1 MASIYSWNVPIS
13 VPPVLDTTPCMD
25 YMLAY
30 EDCLVDA
37 TPRHMEVFHPNWPT
51 MWPRLLTDGHLR
63 PDLMDDEN
71 LHKGPHSHNG
81 FIWDRPIAEDV
92 KAKLWECE
100 EERFVYKGCLRKVVG
115 LKNDPRTRYPFWQP
129 EENYTRSLGK
139 RITTLPNNRYP
150 TTYDHEDELDQ
161 IEHIRRDWVKLVEE
175 EGDV

>member
-25 YMLAY
+25 YMLSY
-30 EDCLVDA
+30 EDCLADA

-51 MWPRLLTDGHLR
+51 LWPRLLTDGHLR
-63 PDLMDDEN
+63 PDLMEDPT
-71 LHKGPHSHNG
+71 LLKGPKAENAY
-81 FIWDRPIAEDV
+81 IWDKPLSDDV

-100 EERFVYKGCLRKVVG
+100 EERFIYKACLRKVIG

-139 RITTLPNNRYP
+139 RITTQPNNRYP
-150 TTYDHEDELDQ
+150 AYNEHTAGPDPINSTREDWL
-161 IEHIRRDWVKLVEE
+161 KFVEE
-175 EGDV
+175 EGDI

>member
-1 MASIYSWNVPIS
+1 
-13 VPPVLDTTPCMD
+13 MD

-63 PDLMDDEN
+63 PDLMEN
-71 LHKGPHSHNG
+71 AELSKGPAAEG
-81 FIWDRPIAEDV
+81 AYLWDRPIPEEI

-100 EERFVYKGCLRKVVG
+100 EERFIYKACLRKVIG
-115 LKNDPRTRYPFWQP
+115 LKQDPRTRYPFWQP

-139 RITTLPNNRYP
+139 RIAINPDNRYP
-150 TTYDHEDELDQ
+150 SDPEHHDYGDQ
-161 IEHIRRDWVKLVEE
+161 IAETRADWQKLVDE
-175 EGDV
+175 EGDL